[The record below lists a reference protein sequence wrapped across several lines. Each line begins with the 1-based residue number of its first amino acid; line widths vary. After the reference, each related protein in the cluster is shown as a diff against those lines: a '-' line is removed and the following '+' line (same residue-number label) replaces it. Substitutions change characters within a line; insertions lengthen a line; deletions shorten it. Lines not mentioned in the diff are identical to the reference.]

1 MNHEPLSEKL
11 ERIGKEI
18 VDSAYRVHKE
28 LGPGLL
34 ESVYEE
40 CMIYDLRRKGLS
52 VDEQVYVPI
61 EFDGKILKRNKLRID
76 LLVEDEVI
84 VENKAVIDMN
94 PLFESQILTYLKLG
108 KKRLGYLINYNVP
121 LIKNGIKRF
130 AIKPSCPMCL
140 SV

>member
-1 MNHEPLSEKL
+1 MDFEPISEKL

-40 CMIYDLRRKGLS
+40 CMIYDLRRKELM
-52 VDEQVYVPI
+52 VDEQVFLPI
-61 EFDGKILKRNKLRID
+61 EFDGQVLSQNKLRID
-76 LLVEDEVI
+76 MLVEDEVV
-84 VENKAVIDMN
+84 VENKAVAEMI
-94 PLFESQILTYLKLG
+94 PLYSAQTLTYLKVG

-130 AIKPSCPMCL
+130 VI
-140 SV
+140 

>member
-1 MNHEPLSEKL
+1 MNHEPISDEL
-11 ERIGKEI
+11 EQIGKEI

-28 LGPGLL
+28 LDPGLL

-40 CMIYDLRRKGLS
+40 CMIYDLRRKGLK

-61 EFDGKILKRNKLRID
+61 EFDGQILKRNKLRID
-76 LLVEDEVI
+76 LLVEDKVI
-84 VENKAVIDMN
+84 VGNKAVVEMN
-94 PLFESQILTYLKLG
+94 LLFQSQLLTYLKLS

-130 AIKPSCPMCL
+130 
-140 SV
+140 VV

>member
-1 MNHEPLSEKL
+1 MKYDPLPEEV

-40 CMIYDLRRKGLS
+40 CMIYDLRRKGFK
-52 VDEQVYVPI
+52 VETQVSIPI
-61 EFDGKILKRNKLRID
+61 EFDGQVLKRNKLRLD
-76 LLVEDEVI
+76 MVVEDQVI
-84 VENKAVIDMN
+84 VENKAVAEMI
-94 PLFESQILTYLKLG
+94 PLFEAQTLTYLRLG
-108 KKRLGYLINYNVP
+108 KIRLGYLINYNVT

-130 AIKPSCPMCL
+130 VI
-140 SV
+140 

>member
-1 MNHEPLSEKL
+1 MTHEPISDEL

-40 CMIYDLRRKGLS
+40 CMIYDLRRKSLK

-61 EFDGKILKRNKLRID
+61 EFDGQVLTRTSPLPAPAAKPFAYKRTRKH
-76 LLVEDEVI
+76 
-84 VENKAVIDMN
+84 KYH
-94 PLFESQILTYLKLG
+94 P
-108 KKRLGYLINYNVP
+108 
-121 LIKNGIKRF
+121 
-130 AIKPSCPMCL
+130 
-140 SV
+140 

>member
-1 MNHEPLSEKL
+1 MNHEPISDEL
-11 ERIGKEI
+11 ERIGKKI

-40 CMIYDLRRKGLS
+40 CMVYDLRRKGLKI
-52 VDEQVYVPI
+52 DEQVYVPI
-61 EFDGKILKRNKLRID
+61 EFDGQILKRNKLRVD
-76 LLVEDEVI
+76 LLVEDKVI
-84 VENKAVIDMN
+84 VENKSVVDMN
-94 PLFESQILTYLKLG
+94 PLFTSQILTYLKLS

-130 AIKPSCPMCL
+130 
-140 SV
+140 VV

>member
-1 MNHEPLSEKL
+1 MKYEPLSEKL

-34 ESVYEE
+34 EAVYEE
-40 CMIYDLRRKGLS
+40 CMIYDLRRKGLQ

-61 EFDGKILKRNKLRID
+61 EFDGQILKRNKLRID

-108 KKRLGYLINYNVP
+108 KKRLGFLINFNVP

-130 AIKPSCPMCL
+130 
-140 SV
+140 VV

>member
-1 MNHEPLSEKL
+1 MDYEPLSDEL

-40 CMIYDLRRKGLS
+40 CMLYDLRRKGLK
-52 VDEQVYVPI
+52 VETQVYLPI
-61 EFDGKILKRNKLRID
+61 EFDGQIIEKNKLRID
-76 LLVEDEVI
+76 MVVEGLVV
-84 VENKAVIDMN
+84 VENKAVAEMI
-94 PLFESQILTYLKLG
+94 PLYQAQTLTYLRLG
-108 KKRLGYLINYNVP
+108 KMRLGYLINYNVT

-130 AIKPSCPMCL
+130 
-140 SV
+140 VV

>member
-1 MNHEPLSEKL
+1 MNHVPLSDEL
-11 ERIGKEI
+11 ERIGREI

-40 CMIYDLRRKGLS
+40 CMIYDLRRKGLK
-52 VDEQVYVPI
+52 VDEQVYVSI
-61 EFDGKILKRNKLRID
+61 EFDGQVLTRNKLRID
-76 LLVEDEVI
+76 MLVEDEVI
-84 VENKAVIDMN
+84 VENKAVVEMN
-94 PLFESQILTYLKLG
+94 PLFQSQILTYLKLS

-130 AIKPSCPMCL
+130 
-140 SV
+140 VV

>member
-1 MNHEPLSEKL
+1 MTFEPLTDEL

-40 CMIYDLRRKGLS
+40 CMIYDLRRKGLK
-52 VDEQVYVPI
+52 VDVQVYLPI
-61 EFDGKILKRNKLRID
+61 QFDGQVLKQNKLRID
-76 LLVEDEVI
+76 MVVEDQVV
-84 VENKAVIDMN
+84 VENKAVVEMN
-94 PLFESQILTYLKLG
+94 PLYEAQTLTYLRLG
-108 KKRLGYLINYNVP
+108 KMRLGYLINYNVT

-130 AIKPSCPMCL
+130 VI
-140 SV
+140 

>member
-1 MNHEPLSEKL
+1 MNHEPISGEL

-40 CMIYDLRRKGLS
+40 CMIYDLRRKGLR

-61 EFDGKILKRNKLRID
+61 EFDGQVLTRNKLRID
-76 LLVEDEVI
+76 LLVENKVI
-84 VENKAVIDMN
+84 VENKAVVDMN
-94 PLFESQILTYLKLG
+94 PVFQSQILTYLKLS

-130 AIKPSCPMCL
+130 
-140 SV
+140 VV

>member
-1 MNHEPLSEKL
+1 MNYEPLSDEL

-40 CMIYDLRRKGLS
+40 CMIHDLRRKGLK
-52 VDEQVYVPI
+52 VEQQVCVPI
-61 EFDGKILKRNKLRID
+61 EFDGHLLTNKLRID
-76 LLVEDEVI
+76 MLIEDKVI
-84 VENKAVIDMN
+84 VENKAGVDMH
-94 PLFESQILTYLKLG
+94 PLFESQLLTYLRLG
-108 KKRLGYLINYNVP
+108 KKRLGYLINYNVS

-130 AIKPSCPMCL
+130 VI
-140 SV
+140 

>member
-1 MNHEPLSEKL
+1 MMHAPIPEKL

-40 CMIYDLRRKGLS
+40 CMVYDLRRKGLK
-52 VDEQVYVPI
+52 VQQQVCLPI
-61 EFDGKILKRNKLRID
+61 EFDGQILTNKLRID

-84 VENKAVIDMN
+84 VENKAVADVQ
-94 PLFESQILTYLKLG
+94 PLFESQLLTYIKVG

-121 LIKNGIKRF
+121 LI
-130 AIKPSCPMCL
+130 
-140 SV
+140 

>member
-1 MNHEPLSEKL
+1 MKHEPISDEL

-40 CMIYDLRRKGLS
+40 CMMYGLKRKGLK
-52 VDEQVYVPI
+52 VEQQVCVPI
-61 EFDGKILKRNKLRID
+61 EFDGHTLTNNLRMD
-76 LLVEDEVI
+76 MLVEDQVV
-84 VENKAVIDMN
+84 VENKAVVDMY
-94 PLFESQILTYLKLG
+94 PLFESQLLTYLRLSNN
-108 KKRLGYLINYNVP
+108 RLGFLINYNGP

-130 AIKPSCPMCL
+130 VI
-140 SV
+140 

>member
-1 MNHEPLSEKL
+1 MSHEPISDEL

-40 CMIYDLRRKGLS
+40 CMIYDLRRKGLR

-61 EFDGKILKRNKLRID
+61 EFDGQVLTRNKLRID
-76 LLVEDEVI
+76 LLVENKVI
-84 VENKAVIDMN
+84 VENKAVVDMN
-94 PLFESQILTYLKLG
+94 PVFQSQILTYLKLS

-130 AIKPSCPMCL
+130 
-140 SV
+140 VV

>member
-1 MNHEPLSEKL
+1 MKHEPISEKL

-40 CMIYDLRRKGLS
+40 CMIYDLRRKGLQ

-61 EFDGKILKRNKLRID
+61 EFDGQILKRNKLRID
-76 LLVEDEVI
+76 LLVEGEVI
-84 VENKAVIDMN
+84 VENKTVVDMN
-94 PLFESQILTYLKLG
+94 PLFESQLLTYVKLS
-108 KKRLGYLINYNVP
+108 KKRLGFLINFNVP

-130 AIKPSCPMCL
+130 
-140 SV
+140 VV

>member
-1 MNHEPLSEKL
+1 MKHEPISEEL

-18 VDSAYRVHKE
+18 IDSAYRVHKE

-40 CMIYDLRRKGLS
+40 CMIYDLRRKGLK

-61 EFDGKILKRNKLRID
+61 AFDGQILKRNKLRID

-84 VENKAVIDMN
+84 VENKSVVEMT
-94 PLFESQILTYLKLG
+94 PLFQSQLLTYLKLS

-130 AIKPSCPMCL
+130 
-140 SV
+140 VV

>member
-1 MNHEPLSEKL
+1 MKHEPLSEKL
-11 ERIGKEI
+11 EGIGKEI

-40 CMIYDLRRKGLS
+40 CMIYDLRRKGLQ

-61 EFDGKILKRNKLRID
+61 KFDGQILKRNKLRID
-76 LLVEDEVI
+76 LLVEGEVI
-84 VENKAVIDMN
+84 VENKAVMDMN
-94 PLFESQILTYLKLG
+94 PLFEAQILTYLKLS
-108 KKRLGYLINYNVP
+108 KKRLGFLINFNVP

-130 AIKPSCPMCL
+130 A
-140 SV
+140 V